1 MLKIVCVLCYMI
13 DPTVKYIMEQ
23 NTSLIGV
30 YVYEA
35 LRKRQI
41 NTQKVA
47 KKLKELYGEYYS
59 GHQFIEFGEKYL
71 DQYLIEKHQI
81 TFHDLLLE
89 AFQPI
94 LHRMGHL
101 H

>member
-1 MLKIVCVLCYMI
+1 ML

-23 NTSLIGV
+23 NTSLIPV

-35 LRKRQI
+35 LRKRKI
-41 NTQKVA
+41 NTQKIA
-47 KKLKELYGEYYS
+47 MKLKELYGEYYS

-71 DQYLIEKHQI
+71 DQYLIEKHLI

-89 AFQPI
+89 AFKPI